1 FYGQRG
7 SLRFPGAER
16 AFGVAA
22 HLEDMERLRAELRLE
37 RMKLAAH
44 SMGTFP
50 AMRSVQQHAD
60 RVANLALLGALPP
73 YTPATREDS
82 ALASASDSAFN
93 SWRQRPEVEAA
104 KRLEGLP
111 LSGEL

>member
-1 FYGQRG
+1 MFYDQRG
-7 SLRFPGAER
+7 SLRSPCADS
-16 AFGVAA
+16 AISVSA
-22 HLEDMERLRAELRLE
+22 HLEDLERLRAELRLE

-44 SMGTFP
+44 SMGTFL
-50 AMRSVQQHAD
+50 AMSYLQQHAD

-93 SWRQRPEVEAA
+93 SWRQRP
-104 KRLEGLP
+104 P
-111 LSGEL
+111 